1 MKRGRETLPDAWS
14 LHSHA
19 PYTLDVTGSYTA
31 RQDDAPQKPTR
42 VCKAG
47 HIPRPLRQLVRP
59 AAVPIIALRQ
69 PEFVTRDGAL
79 SGHRIMNL
87 SLERTSQER
96 EELHTRRRTDQ
107 GSVGKVQEGAHYTSA
122 RGEGGASMLLL
133 RRRASRLAPDP
144 SEGAHAGPRGGDARA
159 SALLL

>member
-1 MKRGRETLPDAWS
+1 MERGCETLPDAWS

-19 PYTLDVTGSYTA
+19 PYQLDVTGTYRETRRRTPEADA
-31 RQDDAPQKPTR
+31 RMAS
-42 VCKAG
+42 

-59 AAVPIIALRQ
+59 ASVPIIALRQ

-122 RGEGGASMLLL
+122 RGEGGAAMLLLLL

-144 SEGAHAGPRGGDARA
+144 SEGAHAGPRGGDAPA